1 MVDPVTQSLGIF
13 CGLLAGFMFTYG
25 AILQKKGVGDLPEL
39 KFSDIKSIL
48 ALLKHKTW
56 LTGVIIGS
64 LGGIP
69 YVLSQSWIGI
79 GYTQLLIAMGLILL
93 AIMASRTLHEPL
105 GKMEYTGIAL
115 IILGTVSLG
124 IAQLG
129 PVTATLTDTNFLL
142 IVVIFYVPF
151 FVVSAAG
158 LIFYKFS
165 DWQAVKLLGIV
176 SGIIFGCG
184 AGFSQMGMMAFSTG
198 NWVFL
203 FVGFLILAIGTILGT
218 VVANVALQKGKA
230 IVVIPLQSAG
240 NYLIPVFAGLMV
252 FLQVFENPHGLFYF
266 IPALILIMV
275 GVFLLSGIQAE
286 MEKSPEKGEPS
297 EELKE

>member
-1 MVDPVTQSLGIF
+1 MVDPLTQALGIF

-39 KFSDIKSIL
+39 KFSDIHSML
-48 ALLKHKTW
+48 ALLKHRTW
-56 LTGVIIGS
+56 LAGVVIGS

-79 GYTQLLIAMGLILL
+79 GYTQLLIAVGLILL

-105 GKMEYTGIAL
+105 GKMEYTGIGL

-129 PVTATLTDTNFLL
+129 PVTATLSDPNFVL
-142 IVVIFYVPF
+142 IVITFYVPF
-151 FVVSAAG
+151 FAISAAG

-165 DWQAVKLLGIV
+165 AWQAAKILGIV
-176 SGIIFGCG
+176 SGLIFGCG
-184 AGFSQMGMMAFSTG
+184 AGFSQMGMMAFAAG

-203 FVGFLILAIGTILGT
+203 FVGFLILAIGTVLGT
-218 VVANVALQKGKA
+218 VVANVAFQKGKA

-240 NYLIPVFAGLMV
+240 NYLIPVFAGLLV
-252 FLQVFENPHGLFYF
+252 FHQVFQNPLGLFYF

-286 MEKSPEKGEPS
+286 MEKSSETTEPTNTT
-297 EELKE
+297 